1 MNELGH
7 ILREARETKGL
18 TLTQVQDRI
27 RINTKFLEAM
37 ENGRF
42 ESLPSPVHGRG
53 FLRNYARFLELEPE
67 PLLRRYEATLVDY
80 RPTSNGSNNGR
91 TSVPL
96 PQQPLPVRDDQ
107 PFFNPVNLDLDG
119 TPTRSGA
126 ESTLRIV
133 IILALLVAI
142 GLAASRFVPMLLGQ
156 GDGQADLTE
165 AVEQLLQ
172 PATAESVPT
181 GTTNEMSP
189 MLTTQPITSTNRNS
203 ILPALPTLSPPTPT
217 RPALP
222 VTMDTIR
229 LRLDI
234 TERTWLQVTIDGAIV
249 FNGMAKQGDEPY
261 FWEAQ
266 QEAHV
271 LSGNA
276 IGVFVTIND
285 IPLGKMGERGAVGDE
300 TWQTTNN

>member
-1 MNELGH
+1 MDELGH

-18 TLTQVQDRI
+18 TLAQVQDRI
-27 RINTKFLEAM
+27 RINAKFLEAM

-53 FLRNYARFLELEPE
+53 FLRNYARFLELAPE
-67 PLLRRYEATLVDY
+67 PLLRRYETTLVNY
-80 RPTSNGSNNGR
+80 RPTNNGSNGR
-91 TSVPL
+91 TASPL

-119 TPTRSGA
+119 TPARSGA

-156 GDGQADLTE
+156 GDGQTNLNE
-165 AVEQLLQ
+165 AIEQLLQ
-172 PATAESVPT
+172 PAAVESPPA
-181 GTTNEMSP
+181 GTSNEMSP
-189 MLTTQPITSTNRNS
+189 LLTTQPITATNRNS
-203 ILPALPTLSPPTPT
+203 ILPAIPTLNPPTPT

-222 VTMDTIR
+222 ATMDTIR

-234 TERTWLQVTIDGAIV
+234 TERTWLQVTIDGTVV
-249 FNGMAKQGDEPY
+249 FNGTAKQGDEPY

-266 QEAHV
+266 QEAQ
-271 LSGNA
+271 LLAGNA
-276 IGVFVTIND
+276 IAVFVTIND
-285 IPLGKMGERGAVGDE
+285 IPLGKMGERGAIGNE
-300 TWQTTNN
+300 SWQTTNN

>member
-18 TLTQVQDRI
+18 TLVQVQDRI

-67 PLLRRYEATLVDY
+67 PLLKRYEATLVDY
-80 RPTSNGSNNGR
+80 RPTSNGNGNGR
-91 TSVPL
+91 TPVPL

-119 TPTRSGA
+119 TPARSGA

-156 GDGQADLTE
+156 GDGQANLNE
-165 AVEQLLQ
+165 AIEQLLQ
-172 PATAESVPT
+172 PATPESVPA
-181 GTTNEMSP
+181 GTNDEMAP
-189 MLTTQPITSTNRNS
+189 LLTTQPITSTNRNT
-203 ILPALPTLSPPTPT
+203 ILPPISTLSPPTLT

-222 VTMDTIR
+222 VTMDTVR

-234 TERTWLQVTIDGAIV
+234 TERTWLQVTIDGTVV
-249 FNGMAKQGDEPY
+249 FNGTAKQGDEPY

-266 QEAHV
+266 QEARV
-271 LSGNA
+271 LAGNA
-276 IGVFVTIND
+276 IAVFVTVND

-300 TWQTTNN
+300 SWQSTNN